1 MVNDELHHF
10 LFTYVYINMNND
22 MTQSIIEHKIEEA
35 LDSMPILQPN
45 ERLFGDVMLAIYRKQ
60 VLYFRLRL
68 AAAISMV
75 AVFGISAIFWGK
87 AAVLEFASSEAWVL
101 VKMLFSD
108 YKAVISNWQI
118 YSTYLVESLPVA
130 SAIWLMLGLFV
141 SLLALKILI
150 QELAH
155 RPHRL
160 AH

>member
-1 MVNDELHHF
+1 
-10 LFTYVYINMNND
+10 